1 MVATTSR
8 VQSRE
13 YLRDYQLFW
22 NAEISHIFNTAVR
35 LFFVKISLIAGGY
48 PGLSNT
54 ACVSTVVHGGIIPPP
69 TVEAPITQA
78 WITQTPR

>member
-1 MVATTSR
+1 MVATSSR
-8 VQSRE
+8 VQSRG
-13 YLRDYQLFW
+13 YLRDCQLFW
-22 NAEISHIFNTAVR
+22 NAEISHIFNTA
-35 LFFVKISLIAGGY
+35 VKISLIAGGY

-69 TVEAPITQA
+69 TVESPPITQA

>member
-1 MVATTSR
+1 MVATSR
-8 VQSRE
+8 DKPHFQHSC
-13 YLRDYQLFW
+13 
-22 NAEISHIFNTAVR
+22 

-69 TVEAPITQA
+69 TVEPPITQA

>member
-8 VQSRE
+8 VQSRG
-13 YLRDYQLFW
+13 YLRDCQLFW
-22 NAEISHIFNTAVR
+22 NAEISHIFNTAV
-35 LFFVKISLIAGGY
+35 FFLLKSAFNIAGGY

-69 TVEAPITQA
+69 TVEPPITQA